1 MVRIAY
7 SDKPFACSVV
17 IAGGGNGQFL
27 AGGDDV
33 DDGPAVVGEGLDERR
48 VQVAGLLDAT
58 AEHPHRDRDRREVR
72 IDEVGAEHNN
82 AGGFHLQLDE
92 VQRRVLNTMNLTGY
106 RFCTSVTSSPNN
118 VR

>member
-58 AEHPHRDRDRREVR
+58 AGLTRSVPNVT
-72 IDEVGAEHNN
+72 IPAAFISNSTKFSDE
-82 AGGFHLQLDE
+82 
-92 VQRRVLNTMNLTGY
+92 
-106 RFCTSVTSSPNN
+106 C
-118 VR
+118 